1 MRAAEPRFSASM
13 MMNSSMYASFGAGEP
28 DWITNT
34 SRPRTESMTWQKVS
48 PSGKCLMSILSS
60 GRPR

>member
-1 MRAAEPRFSASM
+1 
-13 MMNSSMYASFGAGEP
+13 MMNSSMYASLGLGLP
-28 DWITNT
+28 DCITNT
-34 SRPRTESMTWQKVS
+34 SRPRTLSITWQNVS